1 MLIGE
6 DWYFYQHSLLRNK
19 NKILPYFNISQIYIS
34 FLLLYHWNMLNVLHF
49 LHILG
54 LAIWLGSMVLW
65 AVFAPQLYKIDP
77 TKKTT
82 DALRGYFS
90 SVSWVSYFLALLTG
104 ITLYFLN
111 ESTTSNWYIEVSV
124 LGLAGIV
131 IALHSYATK
140 LSAAVRGAFN
150 GIMLLLALVVVYLA
164 TIYI

>member
-1 MLIGE
+1 MIGL
-6 DWYFYQHSLLRNK
+6 S
-19 NKILPYFNISQIYIS
+19 
-34 FLLLYHWNMLNVLHF
+34 V
-49 LHILG
+49 
-54 LAIWLGSMVLW
+54 WLGSMVLW

-90 SVSWVSYFLALLTG
+90 TVSWVSYFLALFTG

-124 LGLAGIV
+124 LGLAGVV

-150 GIMLLLALVVVYLA
+150 GVMLLLALVVVYLA